1 MENIFKYLDDTQYDS
16 IYDRPFNELDLLILT
31 ELAYLS
37 FDGLVASDLDLDK
50 SKRLQDIAENY
61 PQEQSMMHTRNRLKL
76 LEKASQT
83 KRFKNIKLMGF
94 INDIDLE
101 IEKQFA
107 ALVYCIQSKPA
118 TYVLAY
124 RGTDDSIIGWKEDFH
139 MTYMDRVPAPKNAKK
154 YLKEVLRELDGD
166 FILTGHSKGG
176 NLAAYA
182 ASQVNP
188 LLQERIKKIY
198 SYDAPGLNKAIIESD
213 GYKAIAN
220 KIQHYIPQGSIVGM
234 MLEIP
239 KQMAIVK
246 STALGGLAQHDTFSW
261 QIEGDSFVLL
271 DSLNPDSLQT
281 DKTLKNWV
289 RSTSDEE
296 LKDFFDLFFGLVLD
310 AGITSIDDFSKIS
323 NVRKVLEIFKN
334 ANALSDEEREMLTRL
349 TSLLVDM
356 RVQSWKDDISLPNLS
371 EIGKDI
377 RENLSRWS
385 KQLPFGQS
393 DTDKTEDTTPDVQE

>member
-37 FDGLVASDLDLDK
+37 FDGLVTRDLELDK

-139 MTYMDRVPAPKNAKK
+139 MTYMDRVPAQKNAKK

-188 LLQERIKKIY
+188 LLQESIKKIY
-198 SYDAPGLNKAIIESD
+198 SYDAPGLNKAIID
-213 GYKAIAN
+213 N

-356 RVQSWKDDISLPNLS
+356 RVQSWKDDISLPDFGQFFQEAKDNIS
-371 EIGKDI
+371 EFTK
-377 RENLSRWS
+377 N
-385 KQLPFGQS
+385 LPFHN
-393 DTDKTEDTTPDVQE
+393 TES

>member
-1 MENIFKYLDDTQYDS
+1 MSNIFTYLEEVQHDS

-37 FDGLVASDLDLDK
+37 FDGLVTRDLDLDK
-50 SKRLQDIAENY
+50 SKRLKDIAENY
-61 PQEQSMMHTRNRLKL
+61 PQEQSMMHTRNRLDL
-76 LEKASQT
+76 LEQAS
-83 KRFKNIKLMGF
+83 KSLRFKNIKLMGYE
-94 INDIDLE
+94 NEVDLE

-139 MTYMDRVPAPKNAKK
+139 MTYMDRVPAQKNAKK
-154 YLKEVLRELDGD
+154 YLKEVLQELDGD

-182 ASQVNP
+182 SSQVNP

-198 SYDAPGLNKAIIESD
+198 SYDAPGLNKAIIDSD
-213 GYKAIAN
+213 GYKAIVD

-239 KQMAIVK
+239 KQMEIVK

-261 QIEGDSFVLL
+261 QVQADSFVLL
-271 DSLNPDSLQT
+271 DRLNPDSLQT
-281 DKTLKNWV
+281 DQTLKNWV
-289 RSTSDEE
+289 SSTSDEE
-296 LKDFFDLFFGLVLD
+296 IKDFFDLFFGLILD
-310 AGITSIDDFSKIS
+310 AGITSINDFAKIENTSKI
-323 NVRKVLEIFKN
+323 LDIFKN
-334 ANALSDEEREMLTRL
+334 AQALSDEEREMLSRL
-349 TSLLVDM
+349 TKLLVDM
-356 RVQSWKDDISLPNLS
+356 RVQSWKDAFHLPNPGKLVQDVKDNIS
-371 EIGKDI
+371 ELTK
-377 RENLSRWS
+377 
-385 KQLPFGQS
+385 KLPFNKDS
-393 DTDKTEDTTPDVQE
+393 

>member
-1 MENIFKYLDDTQYDS
+1 
-16 IYDRPFNELDLLILT
+16 
-31 ELAYLS
+31 
-37 FDGLVASDLDLDK
+37 
-50 SKRLQDIAENY
+50 
-61 PQEQSMMHTRNRLKL
+61 
-76 LEKASQT
+76 
-83 KRFKNIKLMGF
+83 
-94 INDIDLE
+94 
-101 IEKQFA
+101 
-107 ALVYCIQSKPA
+107 
-118 TYVLAY
+118 
-124 RGTDDSIIGWKEDFH
+124 
-139 MTYMDRVPAPKNAKK
+139 MTYMDRVPAQKNAKK

-393 DTDKTEDTTPDVQE
+393 DTDKTEDTTSDVQE

>member
-139 MTYMDRVPAPKNAKK
+139 MTYMDRVPAQKNAKK

-176 NLAAYA
+176 TW
-182 ASQVNP
+182 
-188 LLQERIKKIY
+188 LLMLLVKLILSCRNVLKK
-198 SYDAPGLNKAIIESD
+198 
-213 GYKAIAN
+213 
-220 KIQHYIPQGSIVGM
+220 SIVM
-234 MLEIP
+234 MPL
-239 KQMAIVK
+239 
-246 STALGGLAQHDTFSW
+246 ALTRPSLKAMVIRQLPIKFNTTF
-261 QIEGDSFVLL
+261 
-271 DSLNPDSLQT
+271 
-281 DKTLKNWV
+281 
-289 RSTSDEE
+289 
-296 LKDFFDLFFGLVLD
+296 
-310 AGITSIDDFSKIS
+310 
-323 NVRKVLEIFKN
+323 RKVLLW
-334 ANALSDEEREMLTRL
+334 A
-349 TSLLVDM
+349 
-356 RVQSWKDDISLPNLS
+356 
-371 EIGKDI
+371 
-377 RENLSRWS
+377 
-385 KQLPFGQS
+385 
-393 DTDKTEDTTPDVQE
+393 

>member
-37 FDGLVASDLDLDK
+37 FDGLVTRDLELDK

-139 MTYMDRVPAPKNAKK
+139 MTYMDRVPAQKNAKK

-166 FILTGHSKGG
+166 FILTGHSKEGTW
-176 NLAAYA
+176 
-182 ASQVNP
+182 
-188 LLQERIKKIY
+188 LLMLLVKLILSCRRVLKR
-198 SYDAPGLNKAIIESD
+198 
-213 GYKAIAN
+213 
-220 KIQHYIPQGSIVGM
+220 SIVM
-234 MLEIP
+234 MLLALTRPSLKAMVI
-239 KQMAIVK
+239 KRLLIK
-246 STALGGLAQHDTFSW
+246 SSITFHK
-261 QIEGDSFVLL
+261 VLL
-271 DSLNPDSLQT
+271 
-281 DKTLKNWV
+281 W
-289 RSTSDEE
+289 
-296 LKDFFDLFFGLVLD
+296 
-310 AGITSIDDFSKIS
+310 A
-323 NVRKVLEIFKN
+323 
-334 ANALSDEEREMLTRL
+334 
-349 TSLLVDM
+349 
-356 RVQSWKDDISLPNLS
+356 
-371 EIGKDI
+371 
-377 RENLSRWS
+377 
-385 KQLPFGQS
+385 
-393 DTDKTEDTTPDVQE
+393 